1 LFWHGGGGASGDLSH
16 SGEHKLADEVVGVRG
31 VEDGED
37 EIYEVFVGDLEE
49 SAVRRNYSGRFWYS
63 P

>member
-16 SGEHKLADEVVGVRG
+16 RGKHKLADKVVGVRG
-31 VEDGED
+31 VKDRED

-49 SAVRRNYSGRFWYS
+49 GAVRRNYSGRF
-63 P
+63 